1 MNLDGCIEPGWEPV
15 RDAFSSNLTSR
26 DDIGA
31 GVAVYHRGKL
41 VVDLTGG
48 WRDNAGTIPY
58 TPDTLQLVFSTTKGV
73 VSTAV
78 AMCVE
83 RGHFRYDDPVA
94 HVWPAFAEAGKADV
108 TIEQLLSHQAG
119 LYTVDG
125 ELAFEH
131 VLDWNEMCSRL
142 AATAPRFEPGSQ
154 HAYHAL
160 TFGWLAGEL
169 VRRADGRNI
178 GRFVA
183 EEIASPLGVEI
194 FIGLPEELETRVA
207 PVNTGWAKVATA
219 ASGTTP
225 PASKAGKFA
234 TPLVD
239 DSPLT
244 QALTLNGAMNVKG
257 GFNRRDLHAAE
268 VPGANGITNARSM
281 ATMYAATMGEI
292 DVEGTRVRLVSPETM
307 AQATAPRTPLRRDG
321 VLIVNTRFAAGYM
334 LNGDANAFPGDAC
347 YGHPGAG
354 GSVSFA
360 DPSRELAF
368 SYVMNR
374 MTDALLG
381 DPRASR
387 LVEAT
392 TRVADAL

>member
-1 MNLDGCIEPGWEPV
+1 MNLEGFVADGWGAV
-15 RDAFSSNLTSR
+15 RDAFASNLDSR
-26 DDIGA
+26 EDIGA
-31 GVAVYHRGKL
+31 GVAVFHRGKL

-73 VSTAV
+73 VATAV

-83 RGHFRYDDPVA
+83 RGHFRYDDLVS

-108 TIEQLLSHQAG
+108 TIEQLLSHQVG

-154 HAYHAL
+154 HGYHAL

-183 EEIASPLGVEI
+183 EEIAAPLGAEI
-194 FIGLPEELETRVA
+194 YIGLPKELESRVA
-207 PVNTGWAKVATA
+207 PVNTGWAKTVTA
-219 ASGTTP
+219 AGKAP

-234 TPLVD
+234 TPLPAD
-239 DSPLT
+239 LPLA

-281 ATMYAATMGEI
+281 ATMYAATMGEVTI
-292 DVEGTRVRLVSPETM
+292 GGDRVRLVSPETM
-307 AQATAPRTPLRRDG
+307 ALATTPRTPLRRDA
-321 VLIVNTRFAAGYM
+321 VLIVNSRFAAGYM

-360 DPSRELAF
+360 DPSREIAF

>member
-1 MNLDGCIEPGWEPV
+1 
-15 RDAFSSNLTSR
+15 
-26 DDIGA
+26 
-31 GVAVYHRGKL
+31 
-41 VVDLTGG
+41 
-48 WRDNAGTIPY
+48 
-58 TPDTLQLVFSTTKGV
+58 LQLVFSTTKGV
-73 VSTAV
+73 VATAV

-131 VLDWNEMCSRL
+131 VLNWNEMCSRL

-154 HAYHAL
+154 HGYHAL

-183 EEIASPLGVEI
+183 EEIAAPLGAEI
-194 FIGLPEELETRVA
+194 YIGLPEELESRVA
-207 PVNTGWAKVATA
+207 PVNTGWAKTVTD
-219 ASGTTP
+219 SGEAP

-234 TPLVD
+234 TPLPAD
-239 DSPLT
+239 LPLT

-281 ATMYAATMGEI
+281 ATMYAATMGEVTVGG
-292 DVEGTRVRLVSPETM
+292 DRVRLVAPETIEL
-307 AQATAPRTPLRRDG
+307 ATRARTPLRRDA
-321 VLIVNTRFAAGYM
+321 VLIVNSRFAAGYM

-360 DPSRELAF
+360 DPSREIAF

>member
-1 MNLDGCIEPGWEPV
+1 MNLEGFVADGWGAV
-15 RDAFSSNLTSR
+15 RDAFASNLDSR
-26 DDIGA
+26 EDIGA

-73 VSTAV
+73 VATAV

-94 HVWPAFAEAGKADV
+94 HVWPTFAEAGKADV

-154 HAYHAL
+154 HGYHAL

-183 EEIASPLGVEI
+183 EEIAAPLGAEI
-194 FIGLPEELETRVA
+194 YIGLPEELESRVA
-207 PVNTGWAKVATA
+207 PVNTGWAKTATPA
-219 ASGTTP
+219 GEAP

-234 TPLVD
+234 TPLPAD
-239 DSPLT
+239 LPLT

-281 ATMYAATMGEI
+281 ATMYAATMGEVTVGG
-292 DVEGTRVRLVSPETM
+292 DRVRLVAPETIEL
-307 AQATAPRTPLRRDG
+307 ATRARTPLRRDA
-321 VLIVNTRFAAGYM
+321 VLIVNSRFAAGYM

-360 DPSRELAF
+360 DPSREIAF

>member
-1 MNLDGCIEPGWEPV
+1 MNLEGFVADGWGAV
-15 RDAFSSNLTSR
+15 RDAFASNLDSR
-26 DDIGA
+26 EDIGA
-31 GVAVYHRGKL
+31 GVAVFHRGKL

-73 VSTAV
+73 VATAV

-154 HAYHAL
+154 HGYHAL

-183 EEIASPLGVEI
+183 EEIAAPLGAEI
-194 FIGLPEELETRVA
+194 YIGLPEELESRVA
-207 PVNTGWAKVATA
+207 PVNTGWAKTVTA
-219 ASGTTP
+219 AGEAP

-234 TPLVD
+234 TPLPAD
-239 DSPLT
+239 LPLT

-281 ATMYAATMGEI
+281 ATMYAATMGEVTVGG
-292 DVEGTRVRLVSPETM
+292 DRVRLVAPETIEL
-307 AQATAPRTPLRRDG
+307 ATRARTPLRRDA
-321 VLIVNTRFAAGYM
+321 VLIVNSRFAAGYM

-360 DPSRELAF
+360 DPSREIAF

>member
-1 MNLDGCIEPGWEPV
+1 MNVDGFVADEFASV
-15 RDAFSSNLTSR
+15 RDAFVANLDSR

-31 GVAVYHRGKL
+31 GVAVFHRGKL

-73 VSTAV
+73 VATAV

-83 RGHFRYDDPVA
+83 RGLFSYDDLVC
-94 HVWPAFAEAGKADV
+94 HIWPSFAEAGKEHV
-108 TIEQLLSHQAG
+108 TVAQLLSHQAG

-125 ELAFEH
+125 PLEFAH
-131 VLDWNEMCSRL
+131 VLDWNEMVARL
-142 AATAPRFEPGSQ
+142 AATAPRFAPGTA

-169 VRRADGRNI
+169 VRLTDGRNI

-183 EEIASPLGVEI
+183 EEIASPLGIEAY
-194 FIGLPEELETRVA
+194 IGLPEHLEERVA
-207 PVNTGWAKVATA
+207 PVNTGWARTA
-219 ASGTTP
+219 PTTTEP
-225 PASKAGKFA
+225 SKAGKFA
-234 TPLVD
+234 APLVD

-268 VPGANGITNARSM
+268 VPGANCITNARSM
-281 ATMYAATMGEI
+281 ATMYAATMGEV
-292 DVEGTRVRLVSPETM
+292 DVDGTPVRLVSPETIER
-307 AQATAPRTPLRRDG
+307 ATAAQVPSRRDG
-321 VLIVNTRFAAGYM
+321 VLIVNTRFAMGYM
-334 LNGDANAFPGDAC
+334 LNTDANAFPGEGC

-381 DPRASR
+381 DPRATR
-387 LVEAT
+387 LVAAAT
-392 TRVADAL
+392 RCADAL

>member
-1 MNLDGCIEPGWEPV
+1 MNVEGFAAPGFDAV
-15 RDAFSSNLTSR
+15 RDAFVANLDSR

-31 GVAVYHRGKL
+31 GVAVFHRGQL

-73 VSTAV
+73 VATAV

-83 RGHFRYDDPVA
+83 RGLFDYDDLVS
-94 HVWPAFAEAGKADV
+94 HIWPNFAQAGKGDV
-108 TIEQLLSHQAG
+108 TVAQLLSHQAG

-125 ELAFEH
+125 PLEFDN
-131 VLDWNEMCSRL
+131 VLDWNEMVTRL
-142 AATAPRFEPGSQ
+142 AATAPRFAPGSA

-169 VRRADGRNI
+169 VRLTDGRNI
-178 GRFVA
+178 GRFVG
-183 EEIASPLGVEI
+183 EEIASPLGVEAY
-194 FIGLPEELETRVA
+194 IGLPEHLETRVA
-207 PVNTGWAKVATA
+207 PVNTGWAKPKDPSVAPTE
-219 ASGTTP
+219 
-225 PASKAGKFA
+225 SKAGKFA

-268 VPGANGITNARSM
+268 VPGANCITNARSM
-281 ATMYAATMGEI
+281 ATMYAATMGEV
-292 DVEGTRVRLVSPETM
+292 DVDGKSVRLVSQETIER
-307 AQATAPRTPLRRDG
+307 ARTPQVPSRRDG
-321 VLIVNTRFAAGYM
+321 VLIVNTRFAMGYM
-334 LNGDANAFPGDAC
+334 LNTDANAFPGEGC

-381 DPRASR
+381 DPRATR
-387 LVEAT
+387 LVAAAT
-392 TRVADAL
+392 RCADAL

>member
-1 MNLDGCIEPGWEPV
+1 V
-15 RDAFSSNLTSR
+15 F
-26 DDIGA
+26 
-31 GVAVYHRGKL
+31 HRGQL

-73 VSTAV
+73 VATAV

-83 RGHFRYDDPVA
+83 RGLFDYDDLVS
-94 HVWPAFAEAGKADV
+94 HIWPNFAQAGKGDV
-108 TIEQLLSHQAG
+108 TVAQLLSHQAG

-125 ELAFEH
+125 PLEFDN
-131 VLDWNEMCSRL
+131 VLDWNEMVTRL
-142 AATAPRFEPGSQ
+142 AATAPRFAPGSA

-169 VRRADGRNI
+169 VRLTDGRNI
-178 GRFVA
+178 GRFVR
-183 EEIASPLGVEI
+183 EEIASPLGVEAY
-194 FIGLPEELETRVA
+194 IGLPEHLETRVA
-207 PVNTGWAKVATA
+207 PVNTGWAKPKDPSA
-219 ASGTTP
+219 A
-225 PASKAGKFA
+225 PAESKAGKFA

-268 VPGANGITNARSM
+268 VPGANCITNARSM
-281 ATMYAATMGEI
+281 ATMYAATMGEV
-292 DVEGTRVRLVSPETM
+292 DVEGKSVRLVSQETIER
-307 AQATAPRTPLRRDG
+307 ARTPQVPSRRDG
-321 VLIVNTRFAAGYM
+321 VLIVNTRFAMGYM
-334 LNGDANAFPGDAC
+334 LNTDANAFPGEGC

-381 DPRASR
+381 DPRATR
-387 LVEAT
+387 LVAAAT
-392 TRVADAL
+392 RCADAL

>member
-1 MNLDGCIEPGWEPV
+1 MNLEGFVADGWGAV
-15 RDAFSSNLTSR
+15 RDAFASNLGSR
-26 DDIGA
+26 EDIGA
-31 GVAVYHRGKL
+31 GVAVFHRGKL

-73 VSTAV
+73 VATAV

-94 HVWPAFAEAGKADV
+94 HVWPAFADAGKADV

-154 HAYHAL
+154 HGYHAL

-183 EEIASPLGVEI
+183 EEIAAPLGAEI
-194 FIGLPEELETRVA
+194 YIGLPEELESRVA
-207 PVNTGWAKVATA
+207 PVNTGWAKTATPA
-219 ASGTTP
+219 GEAP

-234 TPLVD
+234 TPLPAD
-239 DSPLT
+239 LPLT

-281 ATMYAATMGEI
+281 ATMYAATMGEVTVGG
-292 DVEGTRVRLVSPETM
+292 DRVRLVAPETIEL
-307 AQATAPRTPLRRDG
+307 ATRARTPLRRDA
-321 VLIVNTRFAAGYM
+321 VLIVNSRFAAGYM

-360 DPSRELAF
+360 DPSREIAF

>member
-1 MNLDGCIEPGWEPV
+1 MNLEGFVADGWGAV
-15 RDAFSSNLTSR
+15 RDAFASNLDSR
-26 DDIGA
+26 EDIGA
-31 GVAVYHRGKL
+31 GVAVFHRGKL

-73 VSTAV
+73 VATAV

-94 HVWPAFAEAGKADV
+94 HVWPGVAEAGKADV

-154 HAYHAL
+154 HGYHAL

-183 EEIASPLGVEI
+183 EEIAAPLGAEI
-194 FIGLPEELETRVA
+194 YIGLPEELESRVA
-207 PVNTGWAKVATA
+207 PVNTGWAKTVTD
-219 ASGTTP
+219 SGEAP

-234 TPLVD
+234 TPLPAD
-239 DSPLT
+239 LPLT

-281 ATMYAATMGEI
+281 ATMYAATMGEVTVGG
-292 DVEGTRVRLVSPETM
+292 DRVRLVAPETIEL
-307 AQATAPRTPLRRDG
+307 ATRARTPLRRDA
-321 VLIVNTRFAAGYM
+321 VLIVNSRFAAGYM

-360 DPSRELAF
+360 DPSREIAF

>member
-1 MNLDGCIEPGWEPV
+1 MNLEGFVADGWGAV
-15 RDAFSSNLTSR
+15 RDAFASNLDSR
-26 DDIGA
+26 EDIGA
-31 GVAVYHRGKL
+31 GVAVFHRGKL

-73 VSTAV
+73 VATAV

-154 HAYHAL
+154 HGYHAL

-183 EEIASPLGVEI
+183 EEIAAPLGAEI
-194 FIGLPEELETRVA
+194 YIGLPEELESRVA
-207 PVNTGWAKVATA
+207 PVNTGWAKTATPA
-219 ASGTTP
+219 GEAP

-234 TPLVD
+234 TPLPAD
-239 DSPLT
+239 LPLT

-281 ATMYAATMGEI
+281 ATMYAATMGEVTVGG
-292 DVEGTRVRLVSPETM
+292 DRVRLVAPETIEL
-307 AQATAPRTPLRRDG
+307 ATRARTPLRRDA
-321 VLIVNTRFAAGYM
+321 VLIVNSRFAAGYM

-360 DPSRELAF
+360 DPSREIAF

>member
-1 MNLDGCIEPGWEPV
+1 MNLEGFVADGWGAV
-15 RDAFSSNLTSR
+15 RDAFASNLDSR
-26 DDIGA
+26 EDIGA
-31 GVAVYHRGKL
+31 GVAVFHRGEL

-73 VSTAV
+73 VATAV

-154 HAYHAL
+154 HGYHAL

-183 EEIASPLGVEI
+183 EEIAAPLGAEI
-194 FIGLPEELETRVA
+194 YIGLPEELESRVA
-207 PVNTGWAKVATA
+207 PVNTGWAK
-219 ASGTTP
+219 TTTPAGEAP

-234 TPLVD
+234 TPLPAD
-239 DSPLT
+239 LPLT

-281 ATMYAATMGEI
+281 ATMYAATMGEVTVGG
-292 DVEGTRVRLVSPETM
+292 DRVRLVAPETIEL
-307 AQATAPRTPLRRDG
+307 ATRARTPLRRDA
-321 VLIVNTRFAAGYM
+321 VLIVNSRFAAGYM

-360 DPSRELAF
+360 DPSREIAF

>member
-1 MNLDGCIEPGWEPV
+1 MNLEGFVADGWGAV
-15 RDAFSSNLTSR
+15 RDAFASNLDSR

-31 GVAVYHRGKL
+31 GVAVYHRGRL

-73 VSTAV
+73 VATAV

-142 AATAPRFEPGSQ
+142 AATAPRFAPGSQ
-154 HAYHAL
+154 HGYHAL

-183 EEIASPLGVEI
+183 EEIASPLGAEI
-194 FIGLPEELETRVA
+194 YIGLPEELESRVA
-207 PVNTGWAKVATA
+207 PVNTGWAKTATPA
-219 ASGTTP
+219 GEAP

-234 TPLVD
+234 TPMPPDL
-239 DSPLT
+239 PLT

-281 ATMYAATMGEI
+281 ATMYAATMGEVTVGG
-292 DVEGTRVRLVSPETM
+292 DRVRLVAPETIEL
-307 AQATAPRTPLRRDG
+307 ATRARTPLRRDA
-321 VLIVNTRFAAGYM
+321 VLIVNSRFAAGYM

-360 DPSRELAF
+360 DPSREIAF

>member
-1 MNLDGCIEPGWEPV
+1 MNLEGFVADGWGAV
-15 RDAFSSNLTSR
+15 RDAFASNLDSR
-26 DDIGA
+26 EDIGA

-73 VSTAV
+73 VATAV

-154 HAYHAL
+154 HGYHAL

-183 EEIASPLGVEI
+183 EEIAAPLGAEI
-194 FIGLPEELETRVA
+194 YIGLPEELESRVA
-207 PVNTGWAKVATA
+207 PVNTGWAKTATPVGEA
-219 ASGTTP
+219 P

-234 TPLVD
+234 TPLPAD
-239 DSPLT
+239 LPLT

-281 ATMYAATMGEI
+281 ATMYAATMGEVTVGG
-292 DVEGTRVRLVSPETM
+292 DRVRLVAPETIEL
-307 AQATAPRTPLRRDG
+307 ATRARTPLRRDA
-321 VLIVNTRFAAGYM
+321 VLIVNSRFAAGYM

-360 DPSRELAF
+360 DPSREIAF